1 MSRII
6 VNSSL
11 EATPDTRFMVVLNMP
26 KVYIGT
32 SGYNYSHWAG
42 GVFYPE
48 GLPQRKWLEY
58 YCKFF
63 DTVEL
68 NVTFYRLPQKEAFSG
83 WYKRTPPEFRFALKG
98 SRFITH
104 IKRLKDPSEPLRLFF
119 SHIAL
124 LKEKADVLLWQLPP
138 RFKADKKRLASFA
151 SSLKKFP
158 GIRHTFEFRDE
169 SWICS
174 DVSDILSEN
183 NISFCMADWPPFNN
197 DLPVTADF
205 VYVRRHGASG
215 RYSSSYSKKE
225 LKEDAGRIKTW
236 LRKKKDVYF
245 YFNNDAFGYAVE
257 NAMTLKEL
265 VK

>member
-1 MSRII
+1 
-6 VNSSL
+6 
-11 EATPDTRFMVVLNMP
+11 MP
-26 KVYIGT
+26 RVYIGT
-32 SGYNYSHWAG
+32 SGYNYDHWSG
-42 GVFYPE
+42 GVFYPD

-68 NVTFYRLPQKEAFSG
+68 NVTFYRLPKNEAFSG
-83 WYKRTPPEFRFALKG
+83 WYTRTPSKFKFALKG

-104 IKRLKDPSEPLRLFF
+104 IKRLKDSDEPLKLLF
-119 SHIAL
+119 SRIAL
-124 LKEKADVLLWQLPP
+124 LKEKAEVLLWQLPP
-138 RFKADKKRLASFA
+138 RFKADKERLSTFA
-151 SSLKKFP
+151 SSLKKFS
-158 GIRHTFEFRDE
+158 GIRHTLEFRDE

-183 NISFCMADWPPFNN
+183 NIAFCMADWPPFNN
-197 DLPVTADF
+197 DLPLTADF

-215 RYSSSYSKKE
+215 RYSSCYSKKE
-225 LKEDAGRIKTW
+225 LQNDARRIRSWIKE
-236 LRKKKDVYF
+236 KKDVYI

-265 VK
+265 MK